1 MKNIADDRR
10 DADLLKYKS
19 LRNRVVGLIR
29 EEKRRYFENNS
40 SDQKVFWKA
49 VRMLNNTTSSIPT
62 LVSHCD
68 GSHATTSN
76 EKAKLLNHYFYSCF
90 NKCLPPLSD
99 EDLQPPASTSCS
111 ESILIAEEYV
121 ASALQNLDVSKSTG
135 IDDVSAR
142 MLKHTA
148 LSIAPSL
155 TKLFNLSITAGC
167 PDNWKIA
174 RIVPIPK
181 ADDMS
186 SPTNFRPISILPIV
200 SKVLERHI
208 SNIIMDHLE
217 HVAPISPNQW
227 SFMPG
232 RSTISAL
239 LSITNTCLQ
248 ALDDGHDVCT
258 IFFDIHKAFDSVPH
272 QLLMEKLKVIGLND
286 YLLHWLHTYLSN
298 RKQVVVVDGVI

>member
-1 MKNIADDRR
+1 MDKLCKYNQVKNIADDCR

-29 EEKRRYFENNS
+29 EEKRRCFENIDS
-40 SDQKVFWKA
+40 SDQKVVWKA

-62 LVSHCD
+62 HFD

-121 ASALQNLDVSKSTG
+121 ASALQNVDVSKSTG

-155 TKLFNLSITAGC
+155 TKLFNLSIIAGC

-186 SPTNFRPISILPIV
+186 SPTNFRTISIL
-200 SKVLERHI
+200 
-208 SNIIMDHLE
+208 
-217 HVAPISPNQW
+217 
-227 SFMPG
+227 
-232 RSTISAL
+232 
-239 LSITNTCLQ
+239 
-248 ALDDGHDVCT
+248 HD
-258 IFFDIHKAFDSVPH
+258 PH
-272 QLLMEKLKVIGLND
+272 C
-286 YLLHWLHTYLSN
+286 
-298 RKQVVVVDGVI
+298 